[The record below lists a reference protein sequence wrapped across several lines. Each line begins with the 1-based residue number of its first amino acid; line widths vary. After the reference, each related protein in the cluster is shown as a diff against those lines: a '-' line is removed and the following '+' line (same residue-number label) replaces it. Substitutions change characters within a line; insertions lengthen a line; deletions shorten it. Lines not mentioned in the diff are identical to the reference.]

1 LQDVLHSAHRWVN
14 NDGVIHP
21 PTGVRKEYCMLNF
34 DRGNRPA
41 NPKDPVKPAPKPL
54 YEPPASSTGAQAAP
68 RTVTP
73 SAPSAP
79 PAAASASTAAA
90 NTGAASAAGAG
101 TPAPASATTAAPL
114 ATQGDGGE
122 SRLFIGVNIKLKG
135 VEISDCDAVVIE
147 GHVDATVNSKA
158 MEIKEPGT
166 FKGTAQI
173 DVAEIHGEFIGEL
186 TARTRLIVHGTGRVS
201 GTIRYGKLVVE
212 EGGEISGDLQRI
224 DRDTRST
231 HHGTHERLPLAAG
244 AN

>member
-1 LQDVLHSAHRWVN
+1 VTPAASASV
-14 NDGVIHP
+14 P
-21 PTGVRKEYCMLNF
+21 
-34 DRGNRPA
+34 
-41 NPKDPVKPAPKPL
+41 PAP
-54 YEPPASSTGAQAAP
+54 AAP
-68 RTVTP
+68 STP
-73 SAPSAP
+73 A
-79 PAAASASTAAA
+79 PAAASAPGTAAA
-90 NTGAASAAGAG
+90 
-101 TPAPASATTAAPL
+101 PA
-114 ATQGDGGE
+114 DGE

-224 DRDTRST
+224 DRDSKAA
-231 HHGTHERLPLAAG
+231 HHAAHERLPLAAG

>member
-1 LQDVLHSAHRWVN
+1 
-14 NDGVIHP
+14 
-21 PTGVRKEYCMLNF
+21 MLNF

-54 YEPPASSTGAQAAP
+54 YEPPANAS
-68 RTVTP
+68 TP
-73 SAPSAP
+73 SAAARPGAPAPAASVAPSPALTTP
-79 PAAASASTAAA
+79 QPAAAP
-90 NTGAASAAGAG
+90 AAS
-101 TPAPASATTAAPL
+101 PAPA
-114 ATQGDGGE
+114 TQSPRGEGDVPGE

-135 VEISDCDAVVIE
+135 VEIADCDAVVVE

-173 DVAEIHGEFIGEL
+173 DVAEIHGEFVGEL

-224 DRDTRST
+224 SDRDGKSSS
-231 HHGTHERLPLAAG
+231 HSSHESRLPLAAG